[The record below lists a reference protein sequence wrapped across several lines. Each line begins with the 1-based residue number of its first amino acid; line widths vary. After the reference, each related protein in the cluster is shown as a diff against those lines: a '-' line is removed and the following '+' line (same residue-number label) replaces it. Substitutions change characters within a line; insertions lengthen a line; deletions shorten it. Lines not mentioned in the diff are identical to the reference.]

1 MGTSLIVSR
10 LNEQLH
16 ANTPPEKF
24 ATFFVGVF
32 DETTSTLHYTNA
44 GHLQPILIRDGQA
57 KRLEVDGMVI
67 GAFPFAR
74 YDESQ
79 IELLP
84 GDLLV
89 CFTDGISEP
98 ENEYGEMF
106 GEDQVVE
113 LVLKN
118 ASRSEEQI
126 VQTII
131 EAVEKWTGSPELQD
145 DMTLL
150 VARRK
155 SS

>member
-1 MGTSLIVSR
+1 
-10 LNEQLH
+10 
-16 ANTPPEKF
+16 
-24 ATFFVGVF
+24 
-32 DETTSTLHYTNA
+32 
-44 GHLQPILIRDGQA
+44 
-57 KRLEVDGMVI
+57 
-67 GAFPFAR
+67 
-74 YDESQ
+74 
-79 IELLP
+79 
-84 GDLLV
+84 
-89 CFTDGISEP
+89 
-98 ENEYGEMF
+98 MF
-106 GEDQVVE
+106 GEDQLVE